1 MKIVARKPQT
11 FTVDECFSPA
21 TNLPEKL
28 ELIDGEIGPFSDAA
42 KMAILANWG
51 SDKIVVLTGPDVWG
65 EEIAALL
72 AELSPPHNRHPRAG
86 GDPVDGPQ
94 HR

>member
-28 ELIDGEIGPFSDAA
+28 ELIDG
-42 KMAILANWG
+42 
-51 SDKIVVLTGPDVWG
+51 
-65 EEIAALL
+65 
-72 AELSPPHNRHPRAG
+72 
-86 GDPVDGPQ
+86 
-94 HR
+94 